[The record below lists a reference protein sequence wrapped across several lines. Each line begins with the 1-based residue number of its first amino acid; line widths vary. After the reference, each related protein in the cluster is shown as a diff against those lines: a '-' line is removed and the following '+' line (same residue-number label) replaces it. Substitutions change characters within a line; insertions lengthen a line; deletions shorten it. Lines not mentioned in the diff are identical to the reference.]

1 MNNKTKKYL
10 DKVIEFIVV
19 DTIIDYKQDRI
30 IFPLSPPLSTPSHLF
45 FPHPHYFE
53 KYCKEIYGLTMDEI
67 HYVWTRYKI
76 IMFNKI
82 KG

>member
-1 MNNKTKKYL
+1 MNDKTKKYL
-10 DKVIEFIVV
+10 DKVIEFIVQ
-19 DTIIDYKQDRI
+19 DTRIDYEEKRI
-30 IFPLSPPLSTPSHLF
+30 FFPTHLISTPSHLF
-45 FPHPHYFE
+45 FPYPSYFE

-82 KG
+82 DEQ